1 MARETKDEGLCD
13 NYPGL
18 GMCHGRGPRVG
29 WMRSVHAQLEL
40 ANAYMQR
47 DARRSLCCRVWS
59 FKVRGLTSIARF
71 VPAFFLLACL
81 DIKGHKMPV

>member
-59 FKVRGLTSIARF
+59 FKVRGLHRLRALFQHSF
-71 VPAFFLLACL
+71 YLPAWT
-81 DIKGHKMPV
+81 